1 MFETKTLLSIIM
13 ILLIAIL
20 LIGILREIYSFY
32 ILVKGPDEEPEE
44 EPSEVD
50 RTIPA
55 PQEFLQEQRNYI
67 LDRILD
73 ELDAGNNTF
82 IPSFPERLHRDTLL
96 LVLAEVEAKG
106 YGVTTE
112 TNREGHISRV
122 TFTPQLPSP
131 LSH

>member
-1 MFETKTLLSIIM
+1 MFEQNPLLSIIM

-20 LIGILREIYSFY
+20 LISILREIYSFY
-32 ILVKGPDEEPEE
+32 LLVKGPDEEPEEE

-96 LVLAEVEAKG
+96 LTLAEVEAKG
-106 YGVTTE
+106 YVVTTE

-122 TFTPQLPSP
+122 TFTPQLR
-131 LSH
+131 H